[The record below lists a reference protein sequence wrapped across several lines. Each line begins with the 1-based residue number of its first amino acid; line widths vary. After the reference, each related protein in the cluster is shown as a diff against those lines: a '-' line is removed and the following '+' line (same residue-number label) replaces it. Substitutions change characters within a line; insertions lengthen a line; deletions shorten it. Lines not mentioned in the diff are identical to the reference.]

1 MDSPD
6 RRQAALLDLLRM
18 NKADLGAVLRRV
30 TEQSAQ
36 VLGVQRV
43 SVWLYNDA
51 RDNIVCQDLF
61 KLTSWSH
68 ERGLKLHAKDFPRY
82 FAAMDESRILAAHDA
97 AHDPRT
103 SEFRD
108 TYLDPFGITSMLDV
122 PVWNRGKVVGVV
134 CHEHTA
140 AKRTWNT
147 EEQEFATHVA
157 DLVGV
162 ALLENQLAWLKR

>member
-1 MDSPD
+1 MESPD

-18 NKADLGAVLRRV
+18 DKADLGAVLRRA
-30 TEQSAQ
+30 TELSAE
-36 VLGVQRV
+36 VLRIQRV

-51 RDNIVCQDLF
+51 HDCIVCQDLF
-61 KLTSWSH
+61 KLSTSSH
-68 ERGLKLHAKDFPRY
+68 ERGIKLHARDFPRY

-97 AHDPRT
+97 AEDPRT

-108 TYLDPFGITSMLDV
+108 SYLSPFGITSMLDI

-134 CHEHTA
+134 CHEHTGP
-140 AKRTWNT
+140 KRSWTT